1 MDDMNEK
8 VNSAANAAE
17 AAVTE
22 VVPCAPDVAIRTEG
36 LTKVYGGAER
46 VSDVSLTIRRG
57 EIYGLV
63 GKNGA
68 GKTTLIRL
76 MLGLAEPTRGK
87 VEINGAKTYAA
98 LKAARTRVGALIEQP
113 AYYGKMNAEENLK
126 TYALAVGARKTDIPA
141 LLDFVGL
148 SGAGSKK
155 VKNFSLGMKQRLSLA
170 MALVGEPDILILD
183 EPVNGLDPTGI
194 LQVREQ
200 VRYLNEQ
207 LGVTILISSHFL
219 GELGKVATVY
229 GVMKEGKLVRELRG
243 DDLKALARPKIKL
256 VTPDLTRALPVL
268 KANFAS
274 ADYAIGQNGAVE
286 IYRDAA
292 ALGTVTLMFA
302 EAGVPLLQISAEE
315 GDSEAAL
322 VALM

>member
-1 MDDMNEK
+1 MDDYN
-8 VNSAANAAE
+8 NIFDDA
-17 AAVTE
+17 TE
-22 VVPCAPDVAIRTEG
+22 VGESAVESSPSVPEVAICTRG

-46 VSDVSLTIRRG
+46 VSDVSMTVRRG
-57 EIYGLV
+57 EIYGLI

-76 MLGLAEPTRGK
+76 MLGLAEPTRGG
-87 VEINGAKTYAA
+87 VEIDGAKTPSG

-113 AYYGKMNAEENLK
+113 AFYGKMNAAQNLR
-126 TYALAVGARKTDIPA
+126 TYALSVGAYKQTDIPA

-148 SGAGSKK
+148 SGVGTKK

-207 LGVTILISSHFL
+207 KGVTILISSHFL
-219 GELGKVATVY
+219 GELGKVATAY
-229 GVMKEGKLVRELRG
+229 GVMKNGKLVKELRG
-243 DDLKALARPKIKL
+243 DDLGALARPRIKI
-256 VTPDLTRALPVL
+256 VTPELARALPVL
-268 KANFAS
+268 KANFAPT
-274 ADYAIGQNGAVE
+274 DYVIGQNGAVE
-286 IYRDAA
+286 IYRDAS

-302 EAGVPLLQISAEE
+302 EAGVPLLQISSEE

>member
-1 MDDMNEK
+1 MENNIDNLVAIGED
-8 VNSAANAAE
+8 VVATP
-17 AAVTE
+17 AVE
-22 VVPCAPDVAIRTEG
+22 PSSVKAAIRTEG
-36 LTKVYGGAER
+36 LTKVYGGVER
-46 VSDVSLTIRRG
+46 VSDVSMTVRRG

-87 VEINGAKTYAA
+87 VKIDGADTLAG

-113 AYYGKMNAEENLK
+113 AFYGKMNAAENL
-126 TYALAVGARKTDIPA
+126 TAYALAVGARKTNIPE

-148 SGAGSKK
+148 RGVGTKK

-170 MALVGEPDILILD
+170 MALVGEPEILILD

-200 VRYLNEQ
+200 VLYLNEQ
-207 LGVTILISSHFL
+207 KGVTIIISSHFL
-219 GELGKVATVY
+219 GELGKVATAY
-229 GVMKEGKLVRELRG
+229 GVMKEGRLVKELRG
-243 DDLKALARPKIKL
+243 DELKSIARPKIKL
-256 VTPDLTRALPVL
+256 VTPDLVRAIPVL
-268 KANFAS
+268 KANFAPTE
-274 ADYAIGQNGAVE
+274 YAIGQNGAVE
-286 IYRDAA
+286 IYRDAT

-302 EAGVPLLQISAEE
+302 EAGIPLLQISAEE

>member
-1 MDDMNEK
+1 MENNIDNLVAIGEE
-8 VNSAANAAE
+8 VAAAPAAE
-17 AAVTE
+17 PSSVKA
-22 VVPCAPDVAIRTEG
+22 AIRTEG
-36 LTKVYGGAER
+36 LTKVSGGVER
-46 VSDVSLTIRRG
+46 VSDVSMTVRRG

-87 VEINGAKTYAA
+87 VEIDGTDTLAG

-113 AYYGKMNAEENLK
+113 AFYGKMNAAENL
-126 TYALAVGARKTDIPA
+126 TAYALAVGARKTNIPE

-148 SGAGSKK
+148 RGVGTKK

-170 MALVGEPDILILD
+170 MALVGEPEILILD

-200 VRYLNEQ
+200 VLYLNEKK
-207 LGVTILISSHFL
+207 GVTIIISSHFL
-219 GELGKVATVY
+219 GELGKVATAY
-229 GVMKEGKLVRELRG
+229 GVMKEGRLVKELRG
-243 DDLKALARPKIKL
+243 DELKSIARPKIKL
-256 VTPDLTRALPVL
+256 VTPDLVRAIPVL
-268 KANFAS
+268 KANFAPTE
-274 ADYAIGQNGAVE
+274 YAIGQNGAVE
-286 IYRDAA
+286 IYRDAT

-302 EAGVPLLQISAEE
+302 EAGIPLLQISAEE

>member
-1 MDDMNEK
+1 MENNIDNLVAIGED
-8 VNSAANAAE
+8 VVATP
-17 AAVTE
+17 AVE
-22 VVPCAPDVAIRTEG
+22 PSSVKAAIRTEG
-36 LTKVYGGAER
+36 LTKVYGGVER
-46 VSDVSLTIRRG
+46 VSDVSMTVRRG

-87 VEINGAKTYAA
+87 VKIDGADTLAG

-113 AYYGKMNAEENLK
+113 AFYGKMNAAENL
-126 TYALAVGARKTDIPA
+126 TAYALAVGARKTNIPE

-148 SGAGSKK
+148 RGVGTKK

-170 MALVGEPDILILD
+170 MALVGEPEILILD

-200 VRYLNEQ
+200 VLYLNEKK
-207 LGVTILISSHFL
+207 GVTIIISSHFL
-219 GELGKVATVY
+219 GELGKVATAY
-229 GVMKEGKLVRELRG
+229 GVMKEGRLVKELRG
-243 DDLKALARPKIKL
+243 DELKSIARPKIKL
-256 VTPDLTRALPVL
+256 ITPDLVRAIPVL
-268 KANFAS
+268 KANFAPTE
-274 ADYAIGQNGAVE
+274 YAIGQNGAVE
-286 IYRDAA
+286 IYRDAT

-302 EAGVPLLQISAEE
+302 EAGIPLLQISAEE

>member
-1 MDDMNEK
+1 MEK
-8 VNSAANAAE
+8 NIDNLVAIGEDVAATPAAE
-17 AAVTE
+17 PSSVKA
-22 VVPCAPDVAIRTEG
+22 AIRTEG
-36 LTKVYGGAER
+36 LTKVYGGVER
-46 VSDVSLTIRRG
+46 VSDVSMTVRRG

-87 VEINGAKTYAA
+87 VEIDGADTLAG

-113 AYYGKMNAEENLK
+113 AFYGKMNAVENL
-126 TYALAVGARKTDIPA
+126 TAYALAVGARKTNIPE

-148 SGAGSKK
+148 RGVGTKK

-170 MALVGEPDILILD
+170 MALVGEPEILILD

-200 VRYLNEQ
+200 VLYLNEKK
-207 LGVTILISSHFL
+207 GVTIIISSHFL
-219 GELGKVATVY
+219 GELGKVATAY
-229 GVMKEGKLVRELRG
+229 GVMKEGRLVKELRG
-243 DDLKALARPKIKL
+243 DELKSIARPKIKL
-256 VTPDLTRALPVL
+256 VTPDLVRAIPVL
-268 KANFAS
+268 KANFAP
-274 ADYAIGQNGAVE
+274 AEYAIGQNGAVE
-286 IYRDAA
+286 IYRDAT
-292 ALGTVTLMFA
+292 ALGTVTLIFA
-302 EAGVPLLQISAEE
+302 EAGIPLLQISAEE

>member
-1 MDDMNEK
+1 MENNIDNLVAIGED
-8 VNSAANAAE
+8 VAATPAAE
-17 AAVTE
+17 SSSVKA
-22 VVPCAPDVAIRTEG
+22 AIRTEG
-36 LTKVYGGAER
+36 LTKVYGGVER
-46 VSDVSLTIRRG
+46 VSDVSMTVRRG

-87 VEINGAKTYAA
+87 VEIDDADTLAG

-113 AYYGKMNAEENLK
+113 AFYGKMNAAENL
-126 TYALAVGARKTDIPA
+126 TAYALAVGARKTNIPE

-148 SGAGSKK
+148 RGVGTKK

-170 MALVGEPDILILD
+170 MALVGEPEILILD

-200 VRYLNEQ
+200 VLYLNEKK
-207 LGVTILISSHFL
+207 GVTIIISSHFL
-219 GELGKVATVY
+219 GELGKVATAY
-229 GVMKEGKLVRELRG
+229 GVMKEGRLVKELRG
-243 DDLKALARPKIKL
+243 DELKSIARPKIKL
-256 VTPDLTRALPVL
+256 VTPDLVRAIPVL
-268 KANFAS
+268 KANFAPTE
-274 ADYAIGQNGAVE
+274 YAIGQNGAVE
-286 IYRDAA
+286 IYRDAT

-302 EAGVPLLQISAEE
+302 EAGIPLLQISAEE

>member
-1 MDDMNEK
+1 MEK
-8 VNSAANAAE
+8 NIDNLVAIGEDVVATPAAE
-17 AAVTE
+17 PSSVKA
-22 VVPCAPDVAIRTEG
+22 AIRTEG
-36 LTKVYGGAER
+36 LTKVYGGVER
-46 VSDVSLTIRRG
+46 VSDVSMTVRRG

-87 VEINGAKTYAA
+87 VEIDGAGTLAG

-113 AYYGKMNAEENLK
+113 AFYGKMNAAENL
-126 TYALAVGARKTDIPA
+126 TAYALAVGARKTNIPE

-148 SGAGSKK
+148 RGVGTKK

-170 MALVGEPDILILD
+170 MALVGEPEILILD

-200 VRYLNEQ
+200 VLYLNEKK
-207 LGVTILISSHFL
+207 GVTIIISSHFL
-219 GELGKVATVY
+219 GELGKVATAY
-229 GVMKEGKLVRELRG
+229 GVMKEGRLVKELRG
-243 DDLKALARPKIKL
+243 DELKSIARPKIKL
-256 VTPDLTRALPVL
+256 VTPDLVRAIPVL
-268 KANFAS
+268 KANFAPTE
-274 ADYAIGQNGAVE
+274 YAIGQNGAVE
-286 IYRDAA
+286 IYRDAT
-292 ALGTVTLMFA
+292 ALGTVTLIFA
-302 EAGVPLLQISAEE
+302 EAGIPLLQISAEE

>member
-1 MDDMNEK
+1 MENNIDNLVAIGED
-8 VNSAANAAE
+8 VAATPAAE
-17 AAVTE
+17 PSSVKA
-22 VVPCAPDVAIRTEG
+22 AIRTEG
-36 LTKVYGGAER
+36 LTKVYGGVER
-46 VSDVSLTIRRG
+46 VSDVSLTVRRG

-87 VEINGAKTYAA
+87 VKIDGADTLAG

-113 AYYGKMNAEENLK
+113 AFYGKMNAAENL
-126 TYALAVGARKTDIPA
+126 TAYALAVGARKTNIPE

-148 SGAGSKK
+148 RGVGTKK

-170 MALVGEPDILILD
+170 MALVGEPEILILD

-200 VRYLNEQ
+200 VLYLNEKK
-207 LGVTILISSHFL
+207 GVTIIISSHFL
-219 GELGKVATVY
+219 GELGKVATAY
-229 GVMKEGKLVRELRG
+229 GVMKEGRLVKELRG
-243 DDLKALARPKIKL
+243 DELKSIARPKIKL
-256 VTPDLTRALPVL
+256 VTPDLVRAIPVL
-268 KANFAS
+268 KANFAPTE
-274 ADYAIGQNGAVE
+274 YAIGQNGAVE
-286 IYRDAA
+286 IYRDAT

-302 EAGVPLLQISAEE
+302 EAGIPLLQISAEE

>member
-1 MDDMNEK
+1 MEK
-8 VNSAANAAE
+8 NIDNLVAIGEDVVATPAAE
-17 AAVTE
+17 PSSVKA
-22 VVPCAPDVAIRTEG
+22 AIRTEG
-36 LTKVYGGAER
+36 LTKVYGGVER
-46 VSDVSLTIRRG
+46 VSDVSMTVRRG

-76 MLGLAEPTRGK
+76 MLGLAEATRGK
-87 VEINGAKTYAA
+87 VEIDGAGTLAG

-113 AYYGKMNAEENLK
+113 AFYGKMNAAENL
-126 TYALAVGARKTDIPA
+126 TAYALAVGARKTNIPE

-148 SGAGSKK
+148 RGVGTKK

-170 MALVGEPDILILD
+170 MALVGEPEILILD

-200 VRYLNEQ
+200 VLYLNEKK
-207 LGVTILISSHFL
+207 GVTIIISSHFL
-219 GELGKVATVY
+219 GELGKVATAY
-229 GVMKEGKLVRELRG
+229 GVMKEGRLVKELRG
-243 DDLKALARPKIKL
+243 DELKSIARPKIKL
-256 VTPDLTRALPVL
+256 VTPDLVRAIPVL
-268 KANFAS
+268 KANFAPTE
-274 ADYAIGQNGAVE
+274 YAIGQNGAVE
-286 IYRDAA
+286 IYRDAT
-292 ALGTVTLMFA
+292 ALGTVTLIFA
-302 EAGVPLLQISAEE
+302 EAGIPLLQISAEE

>member
-1 MDDMNEK
+1 MENNIDNLVAIGED
-8 VNSAANAAE
+8 VVATPAAE
-17 AAVTE
+17 PSSVKA
-22 VVPCAPDVAIRTEG
+22 AIRTEG
-36 LTKVYGGAER
+36 LTKVYGGVER
-46 VSDVSLTIRRG
+46 VSDVSMTVRRG

-87 VEINGAKTYAA
+87 VKIDGADTLAG

-113 AYYGKMNAEENLK
+113 AFYGKMNAAENL
-126 TYALAVGARKTDIPA
+126 TAYALAVGARKTNIPE

-148 SGAGSKK
+148 RGVGTKK

-170 MALVGEPDILILD
+170 MALVGEPEILILD

-200 VRYLNEQ
+200 VLYLNEKK
-207 LGVTILISSHFL
+207 GVTIIISSHFL
-219 GELGKVATVY
+219 GELGKVATAY
-229 GVMKEGKLVRELRG
+229 GVMKEGRLVKELRG
-243 DDLKALARPKIKL
+243 DELKSIARPKIKL
-256 VTPDLTRALPVL
+256 VTPDLVRAIPVL
-268 KANFAS
+268 KANFAPTE
-274 ADYAIGQNGAVE
+274 YAIGQNGAVE
-286 IYRDAA
+286 IYRDAT

-302 EAGVPLLQISAEE
+302 EAGIPLLQISAEE